1 MQHYLKKTPVIDFNN
16 KVFFILKA
24 EHSGNKIRY
33 LENDAIKKF
42 IKLSSILK
50 KNKKNYFIFIH
61 SKIAHGAVRGALYN
75 EDCSMGFV
83 TEKMINE
90 SSTGFANRDG
100 VFIPKE
106 WLEKSYSCMLKRVSE
121 FMEFINIF
129 DPNAMIIIQ
138 ADHGIFRK
146 NLEYYFTN
154 NQIKNILNGDNKN
167 FYNILGSS
175 IFTLVKV
182 SKKCDHYLSNQI
194 DNVNAIRLLLSC
206 ATDQKVKLLE
216 TKSFIEIHGLPTSHK
231 YYRKLFL
238 IN

>member
-1 MQHYLKKTPVIDFNN
+1 
-16 KVFFILKA
+16 
-24 EHSGNKIRY
+24 
-33 LENDAIKKF
+33 
-42 IKLSSILK
+42 
-50 KNKKNYFIFIH
+50 
-61 SKIAHGAVRGALYN
+61 
-75 EDCSMGFV
+75 
-83 TEKMINE
+83 
-90 SSTGFANRDG
+90 
-100 VFIPKE
+100 
-106 WLEKSYSCMLKRVSE
+106 
-121 FMEFINIF
+121 MEFINIF

-138 ADHGIFRK
+138 ADHGIFQN

-167 FYNILGSS
+167 FYNIPGSS

-216 TKSFIEIHGLPTSHK
+216 AKSFKQIDGLPTSHK

>member
-1 MQHYLKKTPVIDFNN
+1 
-16 KVFFILKA
+16 
-24 EHSGNKIRY
+24 
-33 LENDAIKKF
+33 
-42 IKLSSILK
+42 
-50 KNKKNYFIFIH
+50 
-61 SKIAHGAVRGALYN
+61 
-75 EDCSMGFV
+75 MGFV

-90 SSTGFANRDG
+90 SSTGLALRKGGF
-100 VFIPKE
+100 VPKE
-106 WLEKSYSCMLKRVSE
+106 LYEESYSCMLKRVSE

-138 ADHGIFRK
+138 ADHGIFQK

-167 FYNILGSS
+167 FYKIQDSS

-216 TKSFIEIHGLPTSHK
+216 TKSFIQIDRLPTSHK

>member
-1 MQHYLKKTPVIDFNN
+1 
-16 KVFFILKA
+16 
-24 EHSGNKIRY
+24 
-33 LENDAIKKF
+33 
-42 IKLSSILK
+42 
-50 KNKKNYFIFIH
+50 
-61 SKIAHGAVRGALYN
+61 
-75 EDCSMGFV
+75 
-83 TEKMINE
+83 
-90 SSTGFANRDG
+90 
-100 VFIPKE
+100 
-106 WLEKSYSCMLKRVSE
+106 MLKRVSE

-138 ADHGIFRK
+138 ADHGISLK

-167 FYNILGSS
+167 FYKIIGSS
-175 IFTLVKV
+175 IFTLAKV

-216 TKSFIEIHGLPTSHK
+216 TKSFIQIDRLPRSHK

>member
-1 MQHYLKKTPVIDFNN
+1 
-16 KVFFILKA
+16 
-24 EHSGNKIRY
+24 
-33 LENDAIKKF
+33 
-42 IKLSSILK
+42 
-50 KNKKNYFIFIH
+50 
-61 SKIAHGAVRGALYN
+61 
-75 EDCSMGFV
+75 
-83 TEKMINE
+83 
-90 SSTGFANRDG
+90 
-100 VFIPKE
+100 
-106 WLEKSYSCMLKRVSE
+106 MLKRVSE

-138 ADHGIFRK
+138 ADHGLFQK

-167 FYNILGSS
+167 FYKIQDNS

-216 TKSFIEIHGLPTSHK
+216 TKSFIQIDKLFRSLNK
-231 YYRKLFL
+231 KLFL
-238 IN
+238 LDKNRAEP

>member
-1 MQHYLKKTPVIDFNN
+1 
-16 KVFFILKA
+16 
-24 EHSGNKIRY
+24 
-33 LENDAIKKF
+33 
-42 IKLSSILK
+42 
-50 KNKKNYFIFIH
+50 
-61 SKIAHGAVRGALYN
+61 
-75 EDCSMGFV
+75 MGFA
-83 TEKMINE
+83 TEKMINVP
-90 SSTGFANRDG
+90 STGY
-100 VFIPKE
+100 
-106 WLEKSYSCMLKRVSE
+106 EKSYICILKRVSE

-129 DPNAMIIIQ
+129 DPNAMIIIH
-138 ADHGIFRK
+138 ADNGIFQK

-167 FYNILGSS
+167 FYKIQGSS

-216 TKSFIEIHGLPTSHK
+216 TKSFIEIDRLPTSHK